1 MKPLIEYM
9 LIKYS
14 LTLRESSIIIPMMEK
29 ENSMHTMSE
38 ILFQLLRKILIAFL
52 TKNCNKFGSDV
63 KLQLE
68 QEKKCDPFFAAISY
82 YFNSI
87 LLLVATSAV

>member
-14 LTLRESSIIIPMMEK
+14 LTLRESSIMIPMMEK
-29 ENSMHTMSE
+29 ENSMHTMSDPAPAAE
-38 ILFQLLRKILIAFL
+38 KILIAFL

>member
-29 ENSMHTMSE
+29 ENSMHTMSDRVPAAE
-38 ILFQLLRKILIAFL
+38 ENTNCFPHQELQQVWLR
-52 TKNCNKFGSDV
+52 C
-63 KLQLE
+63 
-68 QEKKCDPFFAAISY
+68 
-82 YFNSI
+82 
-87 LLLVATSAV
+87 